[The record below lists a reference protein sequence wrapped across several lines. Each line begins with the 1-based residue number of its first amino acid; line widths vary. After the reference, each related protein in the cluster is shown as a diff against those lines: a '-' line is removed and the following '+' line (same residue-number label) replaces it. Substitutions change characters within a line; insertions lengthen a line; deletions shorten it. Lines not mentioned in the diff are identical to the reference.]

1 MWRLSFSCED
11 PLFKLKFK
19 TLTIF
24 VLATLG
30 VALIA
35 AEKGPTI
42 VVKKDERRIAGLST
56 NGITRW
62 TASVG
67 QDGDEVTAVNQSGNV
82 AMVSLTNKKSGKTR
96 ILTYD
101 ADKGILKFSKTVN

>member
-1 MWRLSFSCED
+1 MKMRIKKAFVVLVAVLSLVE
-11 PLFKLKFK
+11 
-19 TLTIF
+19 
-24 VLATLG
+24 VVG
-30 VALIA
+30 A

-62 TASVG
+62 TASLG
-67 QDGDEVTAVNQSGNV
+67 QEGDEVTAVNQSGNV
-82 AMVSLTNKKSGKTR
+82 AMVSVTNRKSGKTR

-101 ADKGILKFSKTVN
+101 ADQGILKFSKTVN

>member
-1 MWRLSFSCED
+1 MKIRKISAIVFGMISW
-11 PLFKLKFK
+11 
-19 TLTIF
+19 
-24 VLATLG
+24 VLVTG
-30 VALIA
+30 A

-42 VVKKDERRIAGLST
+42 VVKKDERRIAGLNT

-62 TASVG
+62 TASLG
-67 QDGDEVTAVNQSGNV
+67 QEGDEVTAVNQSGNV
-82 AMVSLTNKKSGKTR
+82 AMVSLTNRKSGKTR

>member
-1 MWRLSFSCED
+1 MRIKKAFVVLVAVLSLVE
-11 PLFKLKFK
+11 
-19 TLTIF
+19 
-24 VLATLG
+24 VVG
-30 VALIA
+30 A

-62 TASVG
+62 TASLG
-67 QDGDEVTAVNQSGNV
+67 QEGDEVTAVNQSGNV
-82 AMVSLTNKKSGKTR
+82 AMVSVTNKKSGKTQ

-101 ADKGILKFSKTVN
+101 ADQGILKFSKTVN

>member
-1 MWRLSFSCED
+1 MSGIRIRMKIRKISAIVFGMISW
-11 PLFKLKFK
+11 
-19 TLTIF
+19 
-24 VLATLG
+24 VLVTG
-30 VALIA
+30 A

-56 NGITRW
+56 NGISRW

-67 QDGDEVTAVNQSGNV
+67 QDGDEVTEVNQSGNV

-101 ADKGILKFSKTVN
+101 AEKGILKFSQTVN

>member
-1 MWRLSFSCED
+1 MKMRIKKAFVVLVAVLSLVE
-11 PLFKLKFK
+11 
-19 TLTIF
+19 
-24 VLATLG
+24 VVG
-30 VALIA
+30 A

-62 TASVG
+62 TASLG
-67 QDGDEVTAVNQSGNV
+67 QEGDEVTAVNQSGNV
-82 AMVSLTNKKSGKTR
+82 AMVSVTNKKSGKTR

-101 ADKGILKFSKTVN
+101 ADQGILKFSKTVN

>member
-1 MWRLSFSCED
+1 MRIKKAFVVLVAVLSLVE
-11 PLFKLKFK
+11 
-19 TLTIF
+19 
-24 VLATLG
+24 VVG
-30 VALIA
+30 A

-62 TASVG
+62 TASLG
-67 QDGDEVTAVNQSGNV
+67 QEGDEVTAVNQSGNV
-82 AMVSLTNKKSGKTR
+82 AMVSVTNKKSGKTR

-101 ADKGILKFSKTVN
+101 ADQGILKFSKTVN

>member
-1 MWRLSFSCED
+1 MRIKKAFVVLVAVLSLVE
-11 PLFKLKFK
+11 
-19 TLTIF
+19 
-24 VLATLG
+24 VVG
-30 VALIA
+30 A

-62 TASVG
+62 TASLG
-67 QDGDEVTAVNQSGNV
+67 QEGDEVTAVNQSGNV
-82 AMVSLTNKKSGKTR
+82 AMVSVTNRKSGKTR

-101 ADKGILKFSKTVN
+101 ADQGILKFSKTVN

>member
-1 MWRLSFSCED
+1 MRIKKAFVVLIAVLSW
-11 PLFKLKFK
+11 
-19 TLTIF
+19 
-24 VLATLG
+24 VVVVG
-30 VALIA
+30 A

-62 TASVG
+62 TASLG
-67 QDGDEVTAVNQSGNV
+67 QEGDEVTAVNQSGNV
-82 AMVSLTNKKSGKTR
+82 AMVSVTNKKSGKTR

-101 ADKGILKFSKTVN
+101 ADQGILKFSKTVN